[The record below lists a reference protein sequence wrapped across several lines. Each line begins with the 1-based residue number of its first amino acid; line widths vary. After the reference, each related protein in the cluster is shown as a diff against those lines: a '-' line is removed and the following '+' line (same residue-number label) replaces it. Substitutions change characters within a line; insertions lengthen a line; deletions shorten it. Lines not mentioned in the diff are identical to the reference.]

1 MKNKITVGDIVLAL
15 LGIAMVY
22 VLWFGGIVA
31 FVGAIGL
38 ILIGV
43 TIISSVVGI
52 KLTTIT
58 ITVAITAL
66 LFAIIYFVRM
76 ITKERKENG

>member
-1 MKNKITVGDIVLAL
+1 MKNKITFGDIVLAI

-22 VLWFGGIVA
+22 ILWFGGIVA

-38 ILIGV
+38 ILTGV

-76 ITKERKENG
+76 ITKERKKNG